1 MTFPTCIPM
10 IKSIL
15 TLLLLICIP
24 VASQASFLT
33 NNWLSRE
40 YQEFRK
46 YPRMDKAYKLIEA
59 QKYAEAIPLLQKV
72 VEIDPQHKQA
82 HIALIEAC
90 LTLENYTCVISVAEN
105 WKKHVPAEQMAAYYL
120 SFAYHHQK
128 QSTKAIDNVLEI
140 VKAGPSLDPERLDI
154 LFDILISELVNE
166 GRATE
171 VVSWLTKYKNT
182 GHHIRTSRTL
192 DWANQLMGHS
202 FYKEANQLLLQLPQE
217 QRVVRARIVLLANW
231 GNPREAAALLESELN
246 PNLRKYSK
254 YWLYLAELYQRS
266 GNTTAELRSL
276 SSGIRQ
282 VEENQVLYHALLNRL
297 IGLKRLSESAELA
310 ESMLQKQEDPELRL
324 QLLDLLAATQKYD
337 EAIEQVKMILEDTS
351 LNREQVSGLHK
362 ELAYFL
368 DKSNRQEE
376 LAELLTQNYEET
388 GNYHY
393 LLQAEDKYR
402 LLDEDAKRLQL
413 LEESFPFKNVP
424 PSQRDYLALELIK
437 LYLANDETKK
447 AKKSVI
453 YLANKH
459 QFKQKLADKL
469 LVHLQ
474 TIGRTDLVRKLAE
487 YQIQQQTATGYT
499 YLAAGYC
506 MQRLNKPGLAL
517 DYMEEA
523 KSRKTSREEHRSLLK
538 AMGYLA
544 AEQYRTKGA
553 LQYWHEYLTDQFDV
567 TIALQT
573 VLLALTSD
581 HPEQAEPFLNELGKR
596 ALKPKQ
602 MAQYAFAIG
611 LVAET
616 EGRLP
621 RSRVLYEVSLLLNA
635 NDEVR
640 HKLSIVT
647 RKLKDSASTLLHL
660 NALIIVQPNNSIFH
674 AERGY
679 LYGAMGEDEK
689 ATNDFKSSLELVP
702 NRLPLTP
709 EIAYSLLRLGKR
721 KEALEWFYKA
731 ADEVPFFP
739 VTENPEKEEDR
750 RFALKRALQSIG
762 EQWGFSLA
770 SVIRLD
776 EYEQLQETIPPV
788 AYASYGGFYSGEV
801 SYRFDQFPGGT
812 QNGRL
817 SLYGRGLIGMGD
829 QSLET
834 KSDTL
839 LLTLGLKYKLMQT
852 QSLFVSAERVFG
864 VGDATTDD
872 WMLRFQGGYAIGGDF
887 KPSLSHWFYL
897 QSYGDVSYLVEQD
910 MYFSLLEADI
920 GYQFKIHLGASPG
933 ATIYPYLT
941 SQYTNNNGNRER
953 QAVDRLDIGAGIGLY
968 SWHLAG
974 KYQASGLR
982 SELRLEG
989 RTKVTGNSEDDN
1001 TVHLQWELFF

>member
-1 MTFPTCIPM
+1 MTFLTCIPM
-10 IKSIL
+10 IKSVL
-15 TLLLLICIP
+15 TILLILFIP
-24 VASQASFLT
+24 AVSQASFLT
-33 NNWLSRE
+33 DNWLSRE

-46 YPRMDKAYKLIEA
+46 YPRMDKAYKLIET

-82 HIALIEAC
+82 YIALIEAC
-90 LTLENYTCVISVAEN
+90 LTLKNYACVIRVAEN

-128 QSTKAIDNVLEI
+128 QSIKAIDNILEI
-140 VKAGPSLDPERLDI
+140 ARAGASLDQEHLDI

-171 VVSWLTKYKNT
+171 VVSWLTKYKSA

-192 DWANQLMGHS
+192 DWAHQLMKHG
-202 FYKEANQLLLQLPQE
+202 FYKEGNQLLLQLPQE
-217 QRVVRARIVLLANW
+217 QRVVRARIVLLVNW
-231 GNPREAAALLESELN
+231 GNPKEAAALLESQLD
-246 PNLRKYSK
+246 PSLRKHTK

-266 GNTTAELRSL
+266 GDISAELRSL
-276 SSGIRQ
+276 SAGIRQ
-282 VEENQVLYHALLNRL
+282 VEANQVLYHALLNRL
-297 IGLKRLSESAELA
+297 IGLERLSESAELA
-310 ESMLQKQEDPELRL
+310 ELMLQEQDDPELRL
-324 QLLDLLAATQKYD
+324 QLLDLLAATQQYD
-337 EAIEQVKMILEDTS
+337 EAIEQVKTILEDTS
-351 LNREQVSGLHK
+351 LNREQVSGLRK

-368 DKSNRQEE
+368 DRSNRQEE
-376 LAELLTQNYEET
+376 LAKLLTQNYEET

-413 LEESFPFKNVP
+413 LAETFPFKNVP
-424 PSQRDYLALELIK
+424 PSQRDYLVLELIK
-437 LYLANDETKK
+437 LYLANDETEK
-447 AKKSVI
+447 ARKSVI

-459 QFKQKLADKL
+459 QFNQELADKL

-474 TIGRTDLVRKLAE
+474 TIGRTDLVRRLAE

-499 YLAAGYC
+499 YLTAGYC
-506 MQRLNKPGLAL
+506 MQSLNKPGLAL
-517 DYMEEA
+517 DYMKES

-544 AEQYRTKGA
+544 AEQYLTKDA
-553 LQYWHEYLTDQFDV
+553 LEYWHEYLTDQFDV

-573 VLLALTSD
+573 ILLALTSG
-581 HPEQAEPFLNELGKR
+581 HPEQAEPFLTELGRK

-602 MAQYAFAIG
+602 MAQYVFAIG
-611 LVAET
+611 LVAEV
-616 EGRLP
+616 ERRLP
-621 RSRVLYEVSLLLNA
+621 RSRVLYEVSLLLNS

-640 HKLSIVT
+640 HKLSTIT
-647 RKLKDSASTLLHL
+647 RKLNDSEATLLHL
-660 NALIIVQPNNSIFH
+660 SALIIVQPSNSVFH

-679 LYGAMGEDEK
+679 LYGAMGEDEE
-689 ATNDFKSSLELVP
+689 AIIDFKSSLELVS

-709 EIAYSLLRLGKR
+709 EIAYSLLRLGQR

-731 ADEVPFFP
+731 ADEAPLFP
-739 VTENPEKEEDR
+739 VVENSEMEEDR
-750 RFALKRALQSIG
+750 RFALKRALQSIE
-762 EQWGFSLA
+762 EQWGFTLA

-776 EYEQLQETIPPV
+776 EYEQQAEAIPPV
-788 AYASYGGFYSGEV
+788 AYASYGGFYSGEM

-817 SLYGRGLIGMGD
+817 SLYGRGLIGLED
-829 QSLET
+829 QSLDP
-834 KSDTL
+834 KSETL
-839 LLTLGLKYKLMQT
+839 LLGLGLKYKLMQT
-852 QSLFVSAERVFG
+852 QSLYLSAERVFG
-864 VGDATTDD
+864 VGDATSDD
-872 WMLRFQGGYAIGGDF
+872 WMLRFQGGYAIGDDF
-887 KPSLSHWFYL
+887 KPSISRWLYL
-897 QSYGDVSYLVEQD
+897 QSYGDVSYLVDQD
-910 MYFSLLEADI
+910 IYYSLLEADI
-920 GYQFKIHLGASPG
+920 GYQFKIHIGASPG

-941 SQYTNNNGNRER
+941 SQYTNNNGNEEK
-953 QAVDRLDIGAGIGLY
+953 QAVDRLDIGAGIGFY

-974 KYQASGLR
+974 KYRASSLR

-989 RTKVTGNSEDDN
+989 RTKVAGNMEDDI